1 MSCDFFKLSSI
12 LWSHKRICRLFLP
25 PVFNHLQQMEMGMTC
40 YCSIQKSIKNR
51 SQLGRPGNS
60 PYYMTILTSSFLYI
74 WHGLSNILAEE
85 DVSSG
90 REREQDTEWTVYLPT
105 SNGRVQQTITAM
117 ADPCSH
123 PITSLLVCCKQWKL
137 GMSEGGNKAMT
148 EYGGKVWQRSVYL
161 IWIKVE
167 LSHSLPTFHTLPG
180 ICVRWE
186 GGEVHGGCHI

>member
-1 MSCDFFKLSSI
+1 
-12 LWSHKRICRLFLP
+12 
-25 PVFNHLQQMEMGMTC
+25 MTC

-137 GMSEGGNKAMT
+137 GMSEGGNEAMT
-148 EYGGKVWQRSVYL
+148 EYDWIGLYIPHLDKGGVVSFSSCRGCCVA
-161 IWIKVE
+161 
-167 LSHSLPTFHTLPG
+167 TFHTLPR
-180 ICVRWE
+180 ICVRGE
-186 GGEVHGGCHI
+186 GGEVQGGCHI